1 MNFLWTAI
9 NYYTFAVFIYFILQ
23 TAVYSIITVAVF
35 KHLIKLASRMK
46 AVDFD
51 QLVRTADAPPI
62 SLLVP
67 AYNEE
72 LTCVPAIQ
80 ALMSLRYPNDEI
92 LVINDG
98 SKDGTMDVLKEAFHL
113 EEAHR
118 TPMSSLKTAE
128 IKKVYT
134 SPMHPNLLVLDK
146 ANGGKADAL
155 NAGIKYC
162 RNPLFCAMDADT
174 VLDPNA
180 LIRVV
185 LPFIED
191 KTVIA
196 TGGAIR
202 IINGCEVKQG
212 NIRKVAMPNN
222 ILAGI
227 QILEYVRAF
236 MLGRLG
242 WDSIGGM
249 LIISGAFGL
258 FKRDIVQEVGGFST
272 DTVGE
277 DMELVV
283 RLHRHCRET
292 KRPYR
297 ITFIPEPVAWTECPE
312 SHSILSTQRSRWQ
325 RGLIE
330 TMTRHK
336 KLMFNPRYGIIGM
349 VAFPYYALFEMAS
362 PVIEVLGYLS
372 LFISLAFG
380 RISIPF
386 AIAFLVAAIVL
397 GVVLSL
403 ASIALMELTYQRY
416 STWRGLFHLC
426 SMTILENFGFRQFMA
441 LVRFKGTFEAIRGK
455 KGWGKMERRGFSP
468 KQETS

>member
-1 MNFLWTAI
+1 MNLLWDI
-9 NYYTFAVFIYFILQ
+9 IYYFTIGVFIYYILQ
-23 TAVYSIITVAVF
+23 TGVYALITMAVF
-35 KHLIKLASRMK
+35 KHLIKLANRMK
-46 AVDFD
+46 AVDFN

-80 ALMSLRYPNDEI
+80 ALMSLRYPNYEI

-98 SKDGTMDVLKEAFHL
+98 SNDGTMNKLIEAFQL
-113 EEAHR
+113 EKAHR
-118 TPMSSLKTAE
+118 APMSRLETAE
-128 IKKVYT
+128 VKQVFT
-134 SPMHPNLLVLDK
+134 SSIHPNLVVLDK

-174 VLDPNA
+174 VLDPDA

-202 IINGCEVKQG
+202 IINGCDVKQG
-212 NIRKVAMPNN
+212 HIRKVAMPRNL
-222 ILAGI
+222 LAGI

-292 KRPYR
+292 NRPYR
-297 ITFIPEPVAWTECPE
+297 ITFVPEPVAWTECPE
-312 SHSILSTQRSRWQ
+312 THAVLATQRERWQ

-330 TMTRHK
+330 TMSRHRK
-336 KLMFNPRYGIIGM
+336 VMLNPKHGVIGM
-349 VAFPYYALFEMAS
+349 VSFPYYALFEMAS
-362 PVIEVLGYLS
+362 PIIEILGYVTLAIALAYGRVS
-372 LFISLAFG
+372 L
-380 RISIPF
+380 PF
-386 AIAFLVAAIVL
+386 AGAFMLAAIGL
-397 GVVLSL
+397 GVVLSV

-416 STWRGLFHLC
+416 STWRELFHLC
-426 SMTILENFGFRQFMA
+426 ALAVVENFGFRQFMA

-455 KGWGKMERRGFSP
+455 KGWGKMQRRGFSP
-468 KQETS
+468 Q